1 MPRRI
6 HVGVRAK
13 PETGPRLQEF
23 SVGLPAPEVLPSH
36 ASSSSK
42 AVPSGRGLVRLEVGV
57 GGSRSEFH
65 FDNFFD
71 ESCSQAHVFDTSARP
86 LIDEVLQ
93 GYNGTL
99 FAYGQTGAGKTYT
112 VSGPLGSSVTATA
125 TSGDSRG
132 VCDRTILYMF
142 QASAGISSLDESI
155 AIRMSVIEIYN
166 DMVHDLL
173 RPLGTTSKPDY
184 GIVPIAPHKLTII
197 DSPQG
202 VVVPDLC
209 IVPLASPEEGLVK
222 VSEALGNRSIAEHQ
236 LNRQSS
242 RSHCIFTFYVT
253 RTRSAASEGRSASV
267 EALQSKLHLV
277 DLAGSERI
285 EKSGST
291 GGLAKEA
298 TYINRSLTFLEQVV
312 IALTQSGREHIPY
325 RQSKLTY
332 LLKVCM
338 LVYIFGC

>member
-1 MPRRI
+1 MYASVGSVAYLFPSPAMPRRI

-23 SVGLPAPEVLPSH
+23 TVEGAK
-36 ASSSSK
+36 ASSS
-42 AVPSGRGLVRLEVGV
+42 RDLVRLEIGV
-57 GGSRSEFH
+57 GGVRSEFH
-65 FDNFFD
+65 FDDFFD
-71 ESCSQAHVFDTSARP
+71 ESSSQASVFDACARP

-112 VSGPLGSSVTATA
+112 VSGPLGTGAAVIGLTE
-125 TSGDSRG
+125 DRRG
-132 VCDRTILYMF
+132 ICDRTIMYMF
-142 QASAGISSLDESI
+142 QAVAAASDEII
-155 AIRMSVIEIYN
+155 AIKMSVIEIYN
-166 DMVHDLL
+166 DLVHDLL
-173 RPLGTTSKPDY
+173 RPMGSAVATKPDY
-184 GIVPIAPHKLTII
+184 GIVPLAPHKFTII
-197 DSPQG
+197 DTPSG

-209 IVPLASPEEGLVK
+209 ILSLASAEEGLVK

-253 RTRSAASEGRSASV
+253 RTRAASSGGETAKSGA
-267 EALQSKLHLV
+267 EAVQSKLHLV

-332 LLKVCM
+332 LLKVTQS
-338 LVYIFGC
+338 

>member
-1 MPRRI
+1 VI
-6 HVGVRAK
+6 NLIFFVREPGFTSYIG
-13 PETGPRLQEF
+13 PEPGITKI
-23 SVGLPAPEVLPSH
+23 V
-36 ASSSSK
+36 
-42 AVPSGRGLVRLEVGV
+42 
-57 GGSRSEFH
+57 
-65 FDNFFD
+65 
-71 ESCSQAHVFDTSARP
+71 
-86 LIDEVLQ
+86 Q
-93 GYNGTL
+93 G
-99 FAYGQTGAGKTYT
+99 
-112 VSGPLGSSVTATA
+112 
-125 TSGDSRG
+125 
-132 VCDRTILYMF
+132 
-142 QASAGISSLDESI
+142 
-155 AIRMSVIEIYN
+155 IYN
-166 DMVHDLL
+166 DLVHDLL
-173 RPLGTTSKPDY
+173 RPLGTSSKPDY
-184 GIVPIAPHKLTII
+184 GIVPLAPQKLTII

-209 IVPLASPEEGLVK
+209 IVSLASADEGLVK

-253 RTRSAASEGRSASV
+253 RTRPAASSSSGPVVETRSGGGG

-312 IALTQSGREHIPY
+312 IALTQPGREHIPY

-332 LLKVCM
+332 LLKVFTQAC
-338 LVYIFGC
+338 V